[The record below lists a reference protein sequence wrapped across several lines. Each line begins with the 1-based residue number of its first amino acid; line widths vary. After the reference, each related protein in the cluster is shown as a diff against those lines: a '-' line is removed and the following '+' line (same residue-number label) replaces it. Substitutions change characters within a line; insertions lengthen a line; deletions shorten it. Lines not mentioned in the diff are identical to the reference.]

1 MRSVELP
8 SDFPAEEVYEAYLH
22 PVVDESTEQFEWG
35 KPDLHSLRLFASDKF
50 GWSSARTDEV
60 LLPVL
65 KQLNKN
71 ETQMKISD
79 YFEVKFQETRTI
91 KSKRIKR
98 VLNRKFN
105 PPSGSSD
112 GEDGVENNKKQKQHT
127 GEISSKKTNH
137 NPELN
142 DKKRTLSTKKSASK
156 HDIEADAKRAK
167 KDVDGDSACAFAV
180 TRSSGRKRGRGRGR
194 GKTREREK
202 ANDDLKLSVAAQSS
216 NQVTRKQLS
225 QENKVRP
232 RKTRSRSST
241 SADTEKETLVD
252 QVPENDKKRRKQ
264 QSPAANRK
272 KNDARCSAED
282 DDSTSDTTDS
292 EDFDENFYAG
302 PNPVSVFARGRGRAS
317 VRPRRRVSRRGK

>member
-1 MRSVELP
+1 
-8 SDFPAEEVYEAYLH
+8 
-22 PVVDESTEQFEWG
+22 
-35 KPDLHSLRLFASDKF
+35 
-50 GWSSARTDEV
+50 
-60 LLPVL
+60 
-65 KQLNKN
+65 
-71 ETQMKISD
+71 MKISD

-202 ANDDLKLSVAAQSS
+202 ANDDFKLSVAAQWS